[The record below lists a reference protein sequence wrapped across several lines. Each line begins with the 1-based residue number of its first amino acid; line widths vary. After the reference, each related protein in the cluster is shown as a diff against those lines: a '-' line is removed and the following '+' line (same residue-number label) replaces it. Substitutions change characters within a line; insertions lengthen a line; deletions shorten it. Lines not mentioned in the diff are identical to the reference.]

1 MQYLCPIVPTWRSCY
16 SPPEESARFLLS
28 RLLSAASLAQ
38 KGGILKLRTKL
49 LSSLVLVIAGLT
61 CATLLILRHN
71 AEIQLEREV
80 EDEARNVI
88 LTFQV
93 MQQERQ
99 IALSHKADLLATV
112 ASMRNGDVTTIND
125 AGEDPWQSAGRDLL
139 ALADPSGHI
148 LAMHTTAGEFPIPAA
163 EPMLRRSRRTG
174 EVSGWWYGGAQLYQ
188 IAIQAFYSDPPSN
201 KVLAGIVVAGR
212 GVDPRELRDLGKI
225 SSAQVAIRYG
235 NDIVLS
241 TIPALKQ
248 AELADQLR
256 DQAAPEQLQIDGE
269 RYWGSLKILTPGVK
283 PAVSLIVLKSDQEAM
298 ASLARL
304 NHLFLGLGLLAVLAG
319 GALVFAICD
328 RFTRPLGNLLG
339 GVGALEKGDFD
350 YRLNARGT
358 DEVAQLTRAFGRMR
372 ATLKSNEAQRQN
384 LEDHLRQSQKME
396 AIGRLAGGVA
406 HDFNNLLTV
415 IKGHTALMLE
425 HLRPGDA
432 LYSGSQQIEQAA
444 DRAASLTRQLLAFCR
459 MQVLQPKV
467 VDLNAL
473 VSDTAKMLTR
483 LIRADI
489 LFSFR
494 PDEAL
499 GKVKADPGQLE
510 QVILNF
516 TVNAVDAM
524 PNGGTLTIETHNIV
538 VDENFARI
546 RPVVPRGS
554 YVMLAVTDTGTGMD
568 EQTKARIFEPFFTTK
583 ELGKGTGLGL
593 ATVYGVIKQSGG
605 WIWVESELGKGTR
618 FEVYLPCVAVAGEAL
633 AVPAKV
639 AVAGSRGETVLI
651 AEDEDAVRDL
661 ASRFLKSAGYT
672 VVSAN
677 SGTQALASARRW
689 GKPIQLLLTDVVMP
703 HMRGPEL
710 SALLKRTYP
719 AIKTVYMS
727 GYQDYGAADG
737 FEKGCFFI
745 QKPFSRDKLLEVIA
759 QALKADRFEEEESL
773 PDMEAIVALPMKAK
787 RKTSRRGR
795 RPLVV

>member
-1 MQYLCPIVPTWRSCY
+1 M
-16 SPPEESARFLLS
+16 F
-28 RLLSAASLAQ
+28 ASLAPG
-38 KGGILKLRTKL
+38 KAGILKLRTKL

-61 CATLLILRHN
+61 CATMLILRHN
-71 AEIQLEREV
+71 AELQLERQV

-93 MQQERQ
+93 MQEERQ
-99 IALSHKADLLATV
+99 VALSHKADLLATV
-112 ASMRNGDVTTIND
+112 ASMRNGDVTTIHD
-125 AGEDPWQSAGRDLL
+125 AGEDPWQSTDRDLL
-139 ALADPSGHI
+139 ALADQNGRI
-148 LAMHTTAGEFPIPAA
+148 LALHTTAGEFPIPAA
-163 EPMLRRSRRTG
+163 EAMLRRSGRAG
-174 EVSGWWYGGAQLYQ
+174 EVSGWWYSGAQLYQ

-201 KVLAGIVVAGR
+201 KILAGMVVAGR
-212 GVDPRELRDLGKI
+212 RMDARELRDLGKI
-225 SSAQVAIRYG
+225 SSAQVALRYG
-235 NDIVLS
+235 DDIVLS

-256 DQAAPEQLQIDGE
+256 DQAAPEQLRIDGE
-269 RYWGSLKILTPGVK
+269 RYWGNLKILTPGVR
-283 PAVSLIVLKSDQEAM
+283 PAVSLIVLKSDQEAL

-304 NHLFLGLGLLAVLAG
+304 NHLFLGFGLLAVLAG

-328 RFTRPLGNLLG
+328 RFTRPLGSLLG

-372 ATLKSNEAQRQN
+372 TTLKTNQGQRQK
-384 LEDHLRQSQKME
+384 LEDHLRQSHKME

-406 HDFNNLLTV
+406 HDFNNLLTI

-425 HLRPGDA
+425 QLRPGDA

-473 VSDTAKMLTR
+473 ISDMAKMLTR

-494 PDEAL
+494 PDQTL

-516 TVNAVDAM
+516 AVNAVDAM

-538 VDENFARI
+538 VDENVARI
-546 RPVVPRGS
+546 RPVVPLGS
-554 YVMLAVTDTGTGMD
+554 YVMLAVTDTGAGMD

-593 ATVYGVIKQSGG
+593 ATVYGVIKQSEG

-618 FEVYLPCVAVAGEAL
+618 FEVYLPCVAAAREAIS
-633 AVPAKV
+633 APATV
-639 AVAGSRGETVLI
+639 VLAGSRGETVLI
-651 AEDEDAVRDL
+651 AEDEDGVRDL

-672 VVSAN
+672 VISAN
-677 SGTQALASARRW
+677 SGTEALASISRW
-689 GKPIQLLLTDVVMP
+689 GKPIHLLLTDVVMP
-703 HMRGPEL
+703 RMRGPEL
-710 SALLKRTYP
+710 AALLRRTYP

-737 FEKGCFFI
+737 FGKGCFFI

-759 QALKADRFEEEESL
+759 QALKAAPLEEEQPIAEIQA
-773 PDMEAIVALPMKAK
+773 MVAVPMKAR
-787 RKTSRRGR
+787 RKASRRSR
-795 RPLVV
+795 RPMAV

>member
-1 MQYLCPIVPTWRSCY
+1 LRRSQ
-16 SPPEESARFLLS
+16 PG
-28 RLLSAASLAQ
+28 

-49 LSSLVLVIAGLT
+49 LSSLVVVIAGLT
-61 CATLLILRHN
+61 CATLLILRHS
-71 AEIQLEREV
+71 AEIQLERQV

-125 AGEDPWQSAGRDLL
+125 AGEDPWQSPGRDLL
-139 ALADPSGHI
+139 ALTDQNGHI

-163 EPMLRRSRRTG
+163 EAMLHRSRRAG
-174 EVSGWWYGGAQLYQ
+174 EVSGWWYSGAQLYQ
-188 IAIQAFYSDPPSN
+188 IAIQPFYSDPPVN
-201 KVLAGIVVAGR
+201 KILSGMVIAGR
-212 GVDPRELRDLGKI
+212 GIDARELRDLGKI
-225 SSAQVAIRYG
+225 SSTQVALRYG
-235 NDIVLS
+235 DDIVVS
-241 TIPALKQ
+241 TIPALRQ

-269 RYWGSLKILTPGVK
+269 RYWGSLKTLTPGVK
-283 PAVSLIVLKSDQEAM
+283 PPVSLIVLKSDHEAM
-298 ASLARL
+298 ASLGRL
-304 NHLFLGLGLLAVLAG
+304 NHLLLALGLVAVFAG

-328 RFTRPLGNLLG
+328 RFTRPLGSLLG

-350 YRLNARGT
+350 YRLNARGS

-372 ATLKSNEAQRQN
+372 STLKADEVQRQK

-425 HLRPGDA
+425 QLQPSEA
-432 LYSGSQQIEQAA
+432 LYSGSRQIEQAA

-467 VDLNAL
+467 LDVNAL
-473 VSDTAKMLTR
+473 ISDMAKMLTR
-483 LIRADI
+483 LIRADV

-494 PDEAL
+494 PEESL

-510 QVILNF
+510 QVIMNF

-524 PNGGTLTIETHNIV
+524 PNGGTLTIETHNV
-538 VDENFARI
+538 TVDENVARN
-546 RPVVPRGS
+546 RPLVPLGS
-554 YVMLAVTDTGTGMD
+554 YVMLAVTDTGCGMD
-568 EQTKARIFEPFFTTK
+568 AQTKARIFEPFFTTK

-605 WIWVESELGKGTR
+605 WVWVESEPRKGTR
-618 FEVYLPCVAVAGEAL
+618 FEVYLPRATEAEQPL
-633 AVPAKV
+633 AAPAKLML
-639 AVAGSRGETVLI
+639 GISQGETVLI

-661 ASRFLKSAGYT
+661 ASRFLKAAGYT
-672 VVSAN
+672 VLSAK
-677 SGTQALASARRW
+677 SGSEALASAKRW
-689 GKPIQLLLTDVVMP
+689 GKPIHLLLTDVVMA

-710 SALLKRTYP
+710 AALLRRFYP

-727 GYQDYGAADG
+727 GYQDYGASDG
-737 FEKGCFFI
+737 FGEGCSFV
-745 QKPFSRDKLLEVIA
+745 QKPFSRYDLLDVIA
-759 QALKADRFEEEESL
+759 QALKAAPLEEDQPLSTIQA
-773 PDMEAIVALPMKAK
+773 MVSVPMKAK
-787 RKTSRRGR
+787 RKPARRSRR
-795 RPLVV
+795 PMAV

>member
-1 MQYLCPIVPTWRSCY
+1 MQR
-16 SPPEESARFLLS
+16 
-28 RLLSAASLAQ
+28 Q
-38 KGGILKLRTKL
+38 
-49 LSSLVLVIAGLT
+49 
-61 CATLLILRHN
+61 
-71 AEIQLEREV
+71 V

-125 AGEDPWQSAGRDLL
+125 AGEDPWQSPGRDLL
-139 ALADPSGHI
+139 ALADQNGRI
-148 LAMHTTAGEFPIPAA
+148 LAIHTTAGEFPIPAA
-163 EPMLRRSRRTG
+163 EAMLRRSRRAG
-174 EVSGWWYGGAQLYQ
+174 EVSGWWYSGAQLYQ
-188 IAIQAFYSDPPSN
+188 IAIHPFYSDPPSN
-201 KVLAGIVVAGR
+201 KVLSGVVVAGR
-212 GVDPRELRDLGKI
+212 GIDIQGLRDLGKI
-225 SSAQVAIRYG
+225 SSSEVALRYG
-235 NDIVLS
+235 DDIVVS

-269 RYWGSLKILTPGVK
+269 RYWGSLRILTPGMK
-283 PAVSLIVLKSDQEAM
+283 PPVSLIVLKSDREAM
-298 ASLARL
+298 ALLARL
-304 NHLFLGLGLLAVLAG
+304 NHLLLGLGFVAVLAG

-350 YRLNARGT
+350 YRLNLRGS

-372 ATLKSNEAQRQN
+372 TTLRTNEGQRQK

-425 HLRPGDA
+425 QLRPGDS

-459 MQVLQPKV
+459 MQVLQPKIL
-467 VDLNAL
+467 DLNAL
-473 VSDTAKMLTR
+473 ISDMAKMLTR

-494 PDEAL
+494 PDEKL
-499 GKVKADPGQLE
+499 GQVKADPGQLE

-524 PNGGTLTIETHNIV
+524 PNGGTLTIETHNLI
-538 VDENFARI
+538 VDENIAKN
-546 RPVVPRGS
+546 RPVVPFGS

-568 EQTKARIFEPFFTTK
+568 SKTKARIFEPFFTTK
-583 ELGKGTGLGL
+583 EVGRGTGLGL

-605 WIWVESELGKGTR
+605 WIWVESEPGKGTR
-618 FEVYLPCVAVAGEAL
+618 FEVYLPRAVEAAEPLASPTRIAVAS
-633 AVPAKV
+633 
-639 AVAGSRGETVLI
+639 SRGETVLI

-672 VVSAN
+672 VLSAKGG
-677 SGTQALASARRW
+677 SEALELASRW
-689 GKPIQLLLTDVVMP
+689 GKPIHLLLTDMVMA
-703 HMRGPEL
+703 HMRGTEL
-710 SALLKRTYP
+710 ASLLRRFYP
-719 AIKTVYMS
+719 RIKTVYMS
-727 GYQDYGAADG
+727 GYQDYGADNRR
-737 FEKGCFFI
+737 FEKGCLFV
-745 QKPFSRDKLLEVIA
+745 QKPFSRDNLLDVIA
-759 QALKADRFEEEESL
+759 QALKPERVKDSVEDRPLS
-773 PDMEAIVALPMKAK
+773 AIQAMVTVPVKAK
-787 RKTSRRGR
+787 RKASRRSR
-795 RPLVV
+795 RPVAV